1 MRNSKSIISAVV
13 AISAVVGIGAAS
25 AADLP
30 ARSFTKAPVMPV
42 EVYNWT
48 GFYIGGSV
56 GGKWSQST
64 WTTDV
69 FDGLTPPDPTVNG
82 QKLNATSARVS
93 AIAGYDWQFSQSG
106 VLGIEGD
113 IAWAQNN
120 KTIGGFPGDPF
131 FAPFSSTFAADQVT
145 TKLGWDGSIRGRLG
159 WLVAPNVMLYGTGGV
174 AFQQIQTS
182 AFCNSALGPSYCGG
196 VFSDSASTVKAGW
209 TAGGGVEAM
218 LTHNWA
224 IRGEYRY
231 ADFGNVTNVF
241 PPAANTGF
249 SAHVHVT
256 TNIALV
262 GLTYKFG
269 GPVVAKY

>member
-1 MRNSKSIISAVV
+1 MRNFNPVISAAC
-13 AISAVVGIGAAS
+13 AIGAILGIGAAS

-30 ARSFTKAPVMPV
+30 ARTYTKAPVV
-42 EVYNWT
+42 VAEVYNWT

-64 WTTDV
+64 WTADT
-69 FDGLTPPDPTVNG
+69 FGGTPPDPTVNG

-113 IAWAQNN
+113 IAWARNN

-131 FAPFSSTFAADQVT
+131 FGALANTTPADQVT
-145 TKLGWDGSIRGRLG
+145 AKLGWDGSIRGRLG
-159 WLVAPNVMLYGTGGV
+159 WLVAPNVLLYGTGGV

-182 AFCNSALGPSYCGG
+182 AYCNSNLGVSYCGG
-196 VFSDSASTVKAGW
+196 IFSDSTSTTKAGW

-241 PPAANTGF
+241 PPAAVTGF

-256 TNIALV
+256 TNIGLL

-269 GPVVAKY
+269 GPVVARY